1 MKWKVLLLVIVSA
14 VALIIVSCAPG
25 IALPK
30 YGVPMNIVE
39 AGTVRDDLL
48 EDLADWVSRTLSSST
63 PTVMLW
69 YPSSDLFS
77 NRGIESVTSKDK
89 YIFLNNEIIGPY
101 TSSENLENAKQQ
113 IQLWA
118 KPTTNLSGNLKLK
131 LVPKDLFGS
140 VWDLVIDVDNK
151 EKSIITLPNEGYVL
165 VQFIEENGVYKVTN
179 AELKVNWNDLS
190 VPKNIPANQLKGY
203 AFFKIENEE
212 IVAALVI
219 EP

>member
-69 YPSSDLFS
+69 YPIPDLFS
-77 NRGIESVTSKDK
+77 NRGILNITATDK
-89 YIFLNNEIIGPY
+89 YIFLNNKIVGSYIN
-101 TSSENLENAKQQ
+101 SSYLEDVTDQ
-113 IQLWA
+113 IRLGA
-118 KPTTNLSGNLKLK
+118 KPTNNLWGNLRLK

-140 VWDLVIDVDNK
+140 EWDLVIDVDNK
-151 EKSIITLPNEGYVL
+151 EKSIIIPNEGYVL
-165 VQFIEENGVYKVTN
+165 VQFIEENGVYRVTN
-179 AELKVNWNDLS
+179 AELKEDWNHLS
-190 VPKNIPANQLKGY
+190 VPKNIPANELKGY